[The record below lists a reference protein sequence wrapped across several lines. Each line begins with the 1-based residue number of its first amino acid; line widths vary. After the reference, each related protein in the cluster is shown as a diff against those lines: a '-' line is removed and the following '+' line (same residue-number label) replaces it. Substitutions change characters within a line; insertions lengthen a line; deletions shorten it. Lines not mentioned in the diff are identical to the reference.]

1 MVAGRPLEG
10 KENWFLKDE
19 KNLRFYNSLW
29 SSNTQLYL
37 MKSYFL
43 VFNFPH
49 EGEFQF
55 ILLFLFKEVRMK
67 MF

>member
-1 MVAGRPLEG
+1 MVAGRPLKG

-55 ILLFLFKEVRMK
+55 ILLFFFKGVRMK